1 MDEGRYELAELFD
14 TVLDLCRLVNTCS
27 IVVGQDFIPRRGL
40 AGSARCGGG
49 GHSGGGHVE
58 VALAISHL
66 GEVSLDLEYQTGRRN
81 NVMPSSRG

>member
-14 TVLDLCRLVNTCS
+14 TVLDLCRFVNTCFETL
-27 IVVGQDFIPRRGL
+27 IFGQDFIPRRGL
-40 AGSARCGGG
+40 AGSARRGGG

-66 GEVSLDLEYQTGRRN
+66 GQVRF
-81 NVMPSSRG
+81 